1 MEVKATVDE
10 AIGVAQEVYG
20 FWDKLARMFGSAP
33 KPTSKQACGEKEG
46 KVCCR

>member
-20 FWDKLARMFGSAP
+20 FWDKLARMFGGAP
-33 KPTSKQACGEKEG
+33 KPAQSQPVAKKKKEKF
-46 KVCCR
+46 